1 MKKYLTNC
9 ALLLA
14 IAFAFP
20 AVLSAQEHK
29 TMAIGAAA
37 PDFKLKSVDG
47 KIYTLQS
54 FNKAKVLAVVFMCN
68 HCPTSQA
75 YEERIKKMTTDY
87 AGKGVAVVAISP
99 NDPASLRLDELGYS
113 DVGDSFDDMKH
124 RAKEKAFNFPYLYDG
139 DTEIASKQYG
149 PVATPHIFIFDKER
163 KLRYNGRIDDTEDPA
178 KPIRSADAINAIE
191 ALLSNKEVPVAVTKT
206 FGCSIK
212 WAEKRDWIQKATV
225 TWAKEPV
232 SLDAI
237 DADGITKLVK
247 NGSDKLRLINLWA
260 TWCVPCVQEF
270 PELVT
275 INHMYRDRGLEF
287 VTISADAPSRKEN
300 ALKFLQNKQASGKNY
315 IYTGDDKYKM
325 IEAVDPKWDG
335 ALPYTMLVDPDGKI
349 IYAKQGIVD
358 PEALKKIIFNV
369 PMMGRIY
376 KD

>member
-1 MKKYLTNC
+1 
-9 ALLLA
+9 
-14 IAFAFP
+14 
-20 AVLSAQEHK
+20 
-29 TMAIGAAA
+29 
-37 PDFKLKSVDG
+37 
-47 KIYTLQS
+47 
-54 FNKAKVLAVVFMCN
+54 
-68 HCPTSQA
+68 
-75 YEERIKKMTTDY
+75 
-87 AGKGVAVVAISP
+87 VAISP

-149 PVATPHIFIFDKER
+149 PVATPHIFIFDESR

-212 WAEKRDWIQKATV
+212 WAEKRDWIQRAAV

-349 IYAKQGIVD
+349 IYAKQGIID

>member
-14 IAFAFP
+14 MAFAFP

-37 PDFKLKSVDG
+37 PNFKLKGVDD
-47 KIYTLQS
+47 KTYTLQS

-149 PVATPHIFIFDKER
+149 PVATPHIFIFDESR

-212 WAEKRDWIQKATV
+212 WAEKRDWIQRAAV

-349 IYAKQGIVD
+349 IYAKQGIID

>member
-20 AVLSAQEHK
+20 VVLSAQEHK

-37 PDFKLKSVDG
+37 PDFKLKGVDD
-47 KIYTLQS
+47 KTYTLQS

-87 AGKGVAVVAISP
+87 GGKGVAVVAISP

-139 DTEIASKQYG
+139 DIEIASKQYG
-149 PVATPHIFIFDKER
+149 PVATPHIFIFDKNR

-178 KPIRSADAINAIE
+178 KPIKSADAINAIE
-191 ALLSNKEVPVAVTKT
+191 ALLSNKEVPVAATKT

-212 WAEKRDWIQKATV
+212 WAEKRDWIQKAAV

-247 NGSDKLRLINLWA
+247 NGGDKLRLINLWA

-275 INHMYRDRGLEF
+275 INHMYRGRGLEF
-287 VTISADAPSRKEN
+287 VTISADAQSRKGN

-349 IYAKQGIVD
+349 VYAKQGIID

>member
-14 IAFAFP
+14 MAFAFP

-37 PDFKLKSVDG
+37 PNFKLKGVDD
-47 KIYTLQS
+47 KTYTLQS
-54 FNKAKVLAVVFMCN
+54 FNKAKVLAVVFICN

-149 PVATPHIFIFDKER
+149 PVATPHIFIFDESR

-212 WAEKRDWIQKATV
+212 WAEKRDWVQKAAV

-349 IYAKQGIVD
+349 IYAKQGIID

>member
-37 PDFKLKSVDG
+37 PDFKLKGVDD
-47 KIYTLQS
+47 KTYTLQS

-87 AGKGVAVVAISP
+87 ASKGVAVVAISP

-149 PVATPHIFIFDKER
+149 PVATPHIFIFDKDR

-178 KPIRSADAINAIE
+178 KPIKSADAINAIE

-212 WAEKRDWIQKATV
+212 WAEKRDWIQKAAV

-300 ALKFLQNKQASGKNY
+300 ALKFLQNRQASGKNY

-349 IYAKQGIVD
+349 VYAKQGIID